1 MARPGDEARDLI
13 DDGLESCRN
22 ELRRLGLPV
31 DDAYVRWRRT
41 VVPPSCAGR
50 ACRLPLPAEKPLP
63 AWPLRYAELVLP
75 VEPALP
81 CSPERGAALEC
92 ASECELDGRL
102 WREDVGT
109 PASFM

>member
-1 MARPGDEARDLI
+1 MARPGDDARDLI

-41 VVPPSCAGR
+41 VVPPSCGGLG
-50 ACRLPLPAEKPLP
+50 CRLPLADENAL
-63 AWPLRYAELVLP
+63 L

-92 ASECELDGRL
+92 ASECELEGRL
-102 WREDVGT
+102 
-109 PASFM
+109 